1 MSYKD
6 IDNVVPLWDAIC
18 ESKAKKVAEEPISGF
33 AGEYEEGDDWADE
46 ADEVQEPAVYDEWD
60 RVAPQLQ
67 ELTDIPY
74 YLYQECRHEGMT
86 EEEAVEETLKRF
98 WE

>member
-1 MSYKD
+1 MQFARVKQ
-6 IDNVVPLWDAIC
+6 
-18 ESKAKKVAEEPISGF
+18 KKLQKNL
-33 AGEYEEGDDWADE
+33 YQDLADE